1 LLLAAASPNK
11 PSFPLSSDKSA
22 HNVQTFRS

>member
-1 LLLAAASPNK
+1 LLPVAASPST